1 MAGSNIIVGDQEV
14 SPRLKRNVWRSL
26 LTASVLTVSLSSA
39 AERPGALSL
48 RRFEL
53 LDRLS
58 GTDQSSEVNFYL
70 RGILD
75 GLAFANA
82 SLESSGKAR
91 LFCANVSPD
100 IPELRAMLR
109 EQIELLAK
117 IGQNTEQAMERT
129 GAVAIILQKLRQK
142 YPCR

>member
-1 MAGSNIIVGDQEV
+1 MMGNQEV
-14 SPRLKRNVWRSL
+14 RSHLKRNVWCSL
-26 LTASVLTVSLSSA
+26 LTASILTVSLSYA
-39 AERPGALSL
+39 AERPGVLSL

-58 GTDQSSEVNFYL
+58 PTDQSSQANFHL

-75 GLAFANA
+75 GLAFANTP
-82 SLESSGKAR
+82 LESSGKGR

-100 IPELRAMLR
+100 IPKLRAMLR

-117 IGQNTEQAMERT
+117 IGQSTEQAMERT
-129 GAVAIILQKLRQK
+129 GAVAIILQKLR
-142 YPCR
+142 